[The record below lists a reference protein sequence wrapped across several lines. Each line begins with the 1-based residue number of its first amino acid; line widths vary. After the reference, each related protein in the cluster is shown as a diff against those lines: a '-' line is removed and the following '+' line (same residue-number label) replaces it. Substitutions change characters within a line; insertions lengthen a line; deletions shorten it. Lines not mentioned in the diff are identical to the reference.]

1 MITVLAIEL
10 GDPLMLM
17 FGIMAAAA
25 AGGAAGYVFGIGL
38 GRTRPSTPL
47 PTTIKLTRDQIAAA
61 SQQVEKASQKLQASQ
76 RSELAGS
83 ALVVGRRLADMTS
96 ALGRIGHKASKE
108 GSA

>member
-1 MITVLAIEL
+1 MIPVLAMDL

-17 FGIMAAAA
+17 FGIMASAAG
-25 AGGAAGYVFGIGL
+25 GGAAGYVFGLGL

-47 PTTIKLTRDQIAAA
+47 PTTIKLTREQIAAA
-61 SQQVEKASQKLQASQ
+61 SQQVEKASEKLQAAD

-83 ALVVGRRLADMTS
+83 ALVVGRRLSDMTAS
-96 ALGRIGHKASKE
+96 LGRIGHKAGKE